1 VDLKAS
7 QHNALGEQAP
17 QLGGISGFTQEWG
30 FSVENMNPE
39 DFEKFLKDF
48 MAGKGG
54 DAAEL
59 AAAAGLPN
67 DPNLIAKMVEQLQT
81 ALGQADNADGSVN
94 WKLATDQA
102 RTIAREGAH
111 AIDERTR
118 KAIRD
123 ALSIGSLWLDEVT
136 SISALTTEPK
146 LLTRELWVADAMPLF
161 EALSAPVANRMS
173 EALAQNLKDN
183 APEELSAILGNAA
196 GLMRSAGGALFAMQL
211 GQALGKL
218 SAEVLTGGD
227 IGLPIF
233 HDQRAAFV
241 PQNLEIFVNG
251 LEIETDQAYIY
262 LGVRELAHTRLFKHS
277 KWLRDS
283 IVSQVA
289 NYAAGITIDNE
300 RITEI
305 ADDFN
310 PTNTDEL
317 KRALETGAFIAA
329 RSDEQQMALDRIET
343 MLALIEGWVEVITED
358 ATKLLP
364 KASSISEAIRRRRAT
379 GGPAEQTFGTIVGL
393 ELRPRRSREAAEMWR
408 RIGAAVGHE
417 KRDQLWDHPDLL
429 PTSDDIA
436 DPSRLIAKLSGNTS
450 QADDFD
456 QALRDLLGE

>member
-1 VDLKAS
+1 
-7 QHNALGEQAP
+7 
-17 QLGGISGFTQEWG
+17 
-30 FSVENMNPE
+30 MNPE
-39 DFEKFLKDF
+39 DLEKFLKDF

-67 DPNLIAKMVEQLQT
+67 DPKLIAKMVEQLQA
-81 ALGQADNADGSVN
+81 ALGNQDNANGAVN

-102 RTIAREGAH
+102 RAIAREGAYSVS
-111 AIDERTR
+111 DDSR
-118 KAIRD
+118 KAIRE
-123 ALSIGSLWLDEVT
+123 ALAIGTLWLDQAT
-136 SISALTTEPK
+136 SMPSLNNEPK

-183 APEELSAILGNAA
+183 APEELSAILGNAS

-218 SAEVLTGGD
+218 SAEVISGGD

-233 HDQRAAFV
+233 QDQRVALV
-241 PQNLEIFVNG
+241 PQNLDALVSG
-251 LEIETDQAYIY
+251 LEVERDQAYIY
-262 LGVRELAHTRLFKHS
+262 LGIREMAHTRLFKHS

-283 IVSQVA
+283 IVGQIA
-289 NYAAGITIDNE
+289 NYASGIKIDND
-300 RITEI
+300 RIHEI
-305 ADDFN
+305 AEDFDATN
-310 PTNTDEL
+310 PDEL

-329 RSDEQQMALDRIET
+329 RSADQQLALDRIET
-343 MLALIEGWVEVITED
+343 MLALIDGWVDVVTEE

-364 KASSISEAIRRRRAT
+364 KAAAISEAVRRRRAT

-393 ELRPRRSREAAEMWR
+393 ELRPRRMREAAEMWR
-408 RIGAAVGHE
+408 QIGASVGTE
-417 KRDQLWDHPDLL
+417 RRDALWDHPDLL
-429 PTSDDIA
+429 PTAEDIDDV
-436 DPSRLIAKLSGNTS
+436 AKLLAKLNASSSHGD
-450 QADDFD
+450 AMD

>member
-1 VDLKAS
+1 
-7 QHNALGEQAP
+7 
-17 QLGGISGFTQEWG
+17 
-30 FSVENMNPE
+30 MNPE
-39 DFEKFLKDF
+39 DLEKFLKDF

-67 DPNLIAKMVEQLQT
+67 DPKLIAKMVEQLQA
-81 ALGQADNADGSVN
+81 ALGNQDNANGAVN

-102 RTIAREGAH
+102 RAIAREGAYSVS
-111 AIDERTR
+111 DDSR
-118 KAIRD
+118 KAIRE
-123 ALSIGSLWLDEVT
+123 ALAIGTLWLDQAT
-136 SISALTTEPK
+136 SMPSLNNEPK

-183 APEELSAILGNAA
+183 APEELSAILGNAS

-218 SAEVLTGGD
+218 SAEVISGGD

-233 HDQRAAFV
+233 QDQRVALV
-241 PQNLEIFVNG
+241 PQNLDALVLG
-251 LEIETDQAYIY
+251 LEVERDQAYIY
-262 LGVRELAHTRLFKHS
+262 LGIREMAHTRLFKHS

-283 IVSQVA
+283 IVGQIA
-289 NYAAGITIDNE
+289 NYASGIKIDND
-300 RITEI
+300 RIHEI
-305 ADDFN
+305 AEDFDATN
-310 PTNTDEL
+310 PDEL

-329 RSDEQQMALDRIET
+329 RSADQQLALDRIET
-343 MLALIEGWVEVITED
+343 MLALIDGWVDVVTEE

-364 KASSISEAIRRRRAT
+364 KAAAISEAVRRRRAT

-393 ELRPRRSREAAEMWR
+393 ELRPRRMREAAEMWR
-408 RIGAAVGHE
+408 QIGASVGTE
-417 KRDQLWDHPDLL
+417 RRDALWDHPDLL
-429 PTSDDIA
+429 PTAEDIDDV
-436 DPSRLIAKLSGNTS
+436 AKLLAKLNASSSHGD
-450 QADDFD
+450 AMD

>member
-1 VDLKAS
+1 
-7 QHNALGEQAP
+7 
-17 QLGGISGFTQEWG
+17 
-30 FSVENMNPE
+30 MNPE

-67 DPNLIAKMVEQLQT
+67 DPALIAKMVEQLQA
-81 ALGQADNADGSVN
+81 ALGTAENQDGSVN

-102 RTIAREGAH
+102 RAIAREGAE
-111 AIDERTR
+111 AVSDEGR

-123 ALSIGSLWLDEVT
+123 ALSIGTLWLDQAT
-136 SISALTTEPK
+136 AMPGLNNEPK

-183 APEELSAILGNAA
+183 APEELASILGNAS

-218 SAEVLTGGD
+218 SAEVISGGD

-233 HDQRAAFV
+233 QDQRAAFV
-241 PQNLEIFVNG
+241 PQNLEAFVQG
-251 LEIETDQAYIY
+251 LELEEDQAHIY
-262 LGVRELAHTRLFKHS
+262 LGVREMAHTRLFKHS

-289 NYAAGITIDNE
+289 NYASGIKIDND
-300 RITEI
+300 RINEI
-305 ADDFN
+305 AEDFN
-310 PTNTDEL
+310 ATNPDEL

-329 RSDEQQMALDRIET
+329 RSEDQQLALDRIET
-343 MLALIEGWVEVITED
+343 MLALIEGWVDVVTED

-364 KASSISEAIRRRRAT
+364 KAAAISEAVRRRRAT

-393 ELRPRRSREAAEMWR
+393 ELRPRKLREAAEMWR
-408 RIGAAVGHE
+408 KIGAAVGVE
-417 KRDQLWDHPDLL
+417 KRDSLWDHPDLV
-429 PTSDDIA
+429 PNEADIA
-436 DPSRLIAKLSGNTS
+436 DPAGLIAKLNDSDKQG
-450 QADDFD
+450 DEMD
-456 QALRDLLGE
+456 QALRDLLG